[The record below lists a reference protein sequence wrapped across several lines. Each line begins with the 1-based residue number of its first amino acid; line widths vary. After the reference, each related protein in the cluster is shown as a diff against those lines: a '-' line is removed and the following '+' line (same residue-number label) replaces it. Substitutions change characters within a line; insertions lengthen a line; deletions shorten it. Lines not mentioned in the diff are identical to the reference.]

1 VRTPQTANT
10 ESWIRRES
18 PTGNPL
24 TKFVN
29 LLQSPE
35 ERRDKYN
42 YCRFFG
48 LPYYVAM
55 RLRDW
60 HWTKINLYIGAYG
73 KEPQEPLPIIAPSV

>member
-1 VRTPQTANT
+1 MRTPANQPI
-10 ESWIRRES
+10 ESHIRRES

-29 LLQSPE
+29 LCQTPE

-48 LPYYVAM
+48 LDYIHATRM
-55 RLRDW
+55 RDW
-60 HWTKINLYIGAYG
+60 HWPKINAYIYYFSHP
-73 KEPQEPLPIIAPSV
+73 EQLPLITIAPGG

>member
-1 VRTPQTANT
+1 MRTPANQPI
-10 ESWIRRES
+10 ESHIRRKS

-29 LLQSPE
+29 LCQTPE

-48 LPYYVAM
+48 LDYIQATRM
-55 RLRDW
+55 RDW
-60 HWTKINLYIGAYG
+60 HWTKVNLFIEAYG
-73 KEPQEPLPIIAPSV
+73 KEPQECLPITTPCG